1 MNLSKYN
8 IDVET
13 ESKDASDFTPLPE
26 GHYEAIIS
34 KTEMK
39 ATQAGDGEYLA
50 VTFEIIE
57 GDFEGRKTWA
67 NLNLA
72 NKSEAAERIGR
83 AHLASICKAVGV
95 MNPQESEELHD
106 KPLVITIRKDKKDP
120 TRTKVTAFASVDGR
134 HAEKPAE
141 AEAKP
146 EPKAEPEPEKPVSKK
161 KPWQK

>member
-13 ESKDASDFTPLPE
+13 ESKAASDFTPLPE

-34 KTEMK
+34 KTELK
-39 ATQAGDGEYLA
+39 KTQSGDGEYLA
-50 VTFEIIE
+50 VTFEVIE
-57 GDFEGRKTWA
+57 GEYENRKAWA
-67 NLNLA
+67 NLNIA
-72 NKSEAAERIGR
+72 NKSATAEKIGR
-83 AHLASICKAVGV
+83 AHLAAICKAVGV
-95 MNPQESEELHD
+95 YNPNESEELHD
-106 KPLVITIRKDKKDP
+106 KPLVITIRKDAKDP

-141 AEAKP
+141 SEAKP